1 MDIQILQLIEGAKQ
15 ARGLTVIIDVFRAFS
30 AEVFMAGNHAAKIIP
45 VGDVQTAFAY
55 KAQHPDAILC
65 GEREGIMIEGFD
77 FGNSP
82 SQLEHVDLTGK
93 TVVHTTSAGTQGIA
107 NAIHADEILAGSLLN
122 ARAIAN
128 YIRRKN
134 PETVSL
140 VCMGLMAQTP
150 TEEDTLCAEY
160 IQHLLEK
167 KPFPEFRER
176 LQRLRYTDG
185 AKFFDPNQQ
194 SVFPQRDFELCVKY
208 SCAPFVLRLTQD
220 PEGGPAYMERV
231 SMPANRQ
238 TQAAPPPTT
247 LVKPGDKLSQFTR
260 QEVLAL
266 PEEIRK
272 ELVYGRHTEPDG
284 SFDCA
289 LVLGGPPEFME
300 SRAQA
305 AAKLYREGRVPQL
318 IVTGG
323 VYRDCEFGWLSEA
336 QILHRYLTLEGV
348 PEDCIIVEDAATTTF
363 ENFRN
368 CEAFLPRSGMRIAV
382 VTSNFHAYRSQI
394 LAQSYFPEHQLFS
407 VGASYPCD
415 NAQEYTQDEEMHRWV
430 INESRCIWDLCKSGQ
445 IPDLPV
451 K

>member
-1 MDIQILQLIEGAKQ
+1 
-15 ARGLTVIIDVFRAFS
+15 
-30 AEVFMAGNHAAKIIP
+30 
-45 VGDVQTAFAY
+45 
-55 KAQHPDAILC
+55 
-65 GEREGIMIEGFD
+65 MIEGFD
-77 FGNSP
+77 YGNSP

-107 NAIHADEILAGSLLN
+107 NAIHADEIIGGSLLT

-140 VCMGLMAQTP
+140 VCMGLMAETP
-150 TEEDTLCAEY
+150 TEEDTLCAKY
-160 IQHLLEK
+160 IQHLLEE

-208 SCAPFVLRLTQD
+208 SCAPFVLRLKQD
-220 PEGGPAYMERV
+220 PDGGLAYMERV
-231 SMPANRQ
+231 DAPANRQ
-238 TQAAPPPTT
+238 TQATPPPITP
-247 LVKPGDKLSQFTR
+247 VKPGDMLSQFTR
-260 QEVLAL
+260 QGVLAF

-272 ELVYGRHTEPDG
+272 ELVYGRHTEPEG

-305 AAKLYREGRVPQL
+305 AAKLYQEGRVPQL

-323 VYRDCEFGWLSEA
+323 VYRDSEFGWLSEA
-336 QILHRYLTLEGV
+336 QILHRYLTREGV
-348 PEDCIIVEDAATTTF
+348 PEDRITVEDAATITQ

-368 CEAFLPRSGMRIAV
+368 CEALLPRSASRLVV
-382 VTSNFHAYRSQI
+382 VTSNFHAYRSQL
-394 LAQSYFPEHQLFS
+394 LAQSYFPHQEIFS
-407 VGASYPCD
+407 VGAVYPCD
-415 NAQEYTQDEEMHRWV
+415 NAQEYTQDETMRRWV
-430 INESRCIWDLCKSGQ
+430 INECRCIWGICKSGR